1 MADVVNDL
9 SNVPAAGSGA
19 APEDATL
26 NEARLSPE
34 EMAARR
40 QQRVL
45 LLRIAM
51 GFFAISILSLLATVA
66 AVAAPIL
73 LAKSETSPNL
83 QTIIW
88 VALLSGAFGFVLV
101 RAARNAGEPGLGN
114 ALPDDA
120 RSLFRSI
127 IEQSSDPIG
136 DWTRLVGLTGGTGV
150 FRKLELSGM
159 PLATILMTILFCF
172 MGVFAPALPRILGFT
187 DLQKT
192 GAADAFGNAS
202 TIFLDMAKLT
212 LGAFIGS
219 FVTKAKTS
227 DADATKAGVAAAV
240 KAVADGKIQAGGKT
254 RPAASSPNAPG
265 PAEARPSS

>member
-1 MADVVNDL
+1 M
-9 SNVPAAGSGA
+9 
-19 APEDATL
+19 
-26 NEARLSPE
+26 SPE
-34 EMAARR
+34 EMASRR

-45 LLRIAM
+45 LLRVAV
-51 GFFAISILSLLATVA
+51 GFFAISIFALVA
-66 AVAAPIL
+66 AVAGVAAPIIQS
-73 LAKSETSPNL
+73 KIDSNVNL
-83 QTIIW
+83 QMIIW
-88 VALLSGAFGFVLV
+88 VALLGAAFGFVLV

-120 RSLFRSI
+120 RSFFKAI

-172 MGVFAPALPRILGFT
+172 MGVFAPALPRILGFA

-192 GAADAFGNAS
+192 GLDAFGNAS

-227 DADATKAGVAAAV
+227 DTDATKAGVAAAV
-240 KAVADGKIQAGGKT
+240 KAVASGKIQAGAKAGT
-254 RPAASSPNAPG
+254 SSTPLGDAQ
-265 PAEARPSS
+265 